1 LVNRLTDNSFNRIL
15 FIRQKNEETIKQ
27 LNKQRL
33 NNKMKRYLILLLF
46 TFQGLMAQVQFE
58 ARVSKNTLG
67 INERL
72 RIDFIMNVD
81 GDNFDQPAFDGFRIV
96 AGPSQQISQSWVNGR
111 SSFQKIY
118 SYILQPAQK
127 GTLTIKQSSI
137 EFNGQIYK
145 TSPIKIVVTNAV
157 AQERDPSDR
166 PQGAGSE
173 TLNLVAEISKTNPYL
188 NEPITVVYKLYFNN
202 INVTGFKELGKPK
215 YNDFWNQNIE
225 IKQLAIEE
233 GSYKGQKCYF
243 VVLKKTILYPQ
254 KSGNLTIE
262 PLSLDIGV
270 QLPTN
275 RTNMFGQ
282 MQLIDDNKIVS
293 AGAKTIH
300 VRPLP
305 EATKPEGF
313 TGAVGKFDFKVTP
326 SKTTLKN
333 GESLDLFVT
342 ATGSGNMKLFTLP
355 KPVVPNA
362 LEMYDPVHDEKV
374 TTSLS
379 GMSGKIS
386 DKYTIIPQYKG
397 KYVIKPMQFS
407 YFDLNSGSYKTITS
421 QEITVDV
428 LDGPMQAEADAT
440 ANASKNVISK
450 TEQFKYIKPK
460 TTLVSMAKNDFYGSN
475 LYYSLLLAPFIILPI
490 IVLAKKKK
498 EAIDS
503 DVTGNRI
510 RMNNKLAKKYLS
522 EAKKQLNNKEPFY
535 IALEKAMHNFLK
547 AKLHIETS
555 EMSKDNIRELLLSR
569 NANPETVQSFIHL
582 TENCEFARYA
592 PASSASIQ
600 QDYDKAVLIISEL
613 EKQIV

>member
-1 LVNRLTDNSFNRIL
+1 
-15 FIRQKNEETIKQ
+15 
-27 LNKQRL
+27 
-33 NNKMKRYLILLLF
+33 MKRYLILLLF

-58 ARVSKNTLG
+58 AKVSKNTLG
-67 INERL
+67 LNERL

-81 GDNFDQPAFDGFRIV
+81 GDNFEKPAFDGFRVV
-96 AGPSQQISQSWVNGR
+96 AGPSQQVSQSWINGR

-118 SYILQPAQK
+118 SYILQPTQK
-127 GTLTIKQSSI
+127 GTVTIKQATI

-145 TSPIKIVVTNAV
+145 TAPIKMVITNAV
-157 AQERDPSDR
+157 AEERDPNDR
-166 PQGAGSE
+166 PQGSGSE
-173 TLNLVAEISKTNPYL
+173 TLNLVAEISKTSPYL

-202 INVTGFKELGKPK
+202 IGITGFRELAKPK
-215 YNDFWNQNIE
+215 YNDFWNQNID
-225 IKQLAIEE
+225 IKQLQTEE
-233 GSYKGQKCYF
+233 GTYQGQRCYF
-243 VVLKKTILYPQ
+243 VILKKTILYPQ
-254 KSGNLTIE
+254 KSGRLTIE

-270 QLPTN
+270 QLPSN
-275 RTNMFGQ
+275 RRDMFGQ
-282 MQLIDDNKIVS
+282 MILSEDNKIVS
-293 AGAKTIH
+293 AGAKTIN

-313 TGAVGKFDFKVTP
+313 SGAVGKFNFTVTP
-326 SKTTLKN
+326 SKTTLKS
-333 GESLDLFVT
+333 GESLDLFVS
-342 ATGSGNMKLFTLP
+342 ASGSGNMKLFTLP

-374 TTSLS
+374 TTTLS

-397 KYVIKPMQFS
+397 KYAIKPMQFS
-407 YFDLNSGSYKTITS
+407 YFDLSSGSYKTINS
-421 QEITVDV
+421 PEIMIDV
-428 LDGPMQAEADAT
+428 LDGPMQAEANAT
-440 ANASKNVISK
+440 ASASKNVISK
-450 TEQFKYIKPK
+450 TEQFKYIKSK
-460 TTLVSMAKNDFYGSN
+460 TTLVSIAKDDFYGSN
-475 LYYSLLLAPFIILPI
+475 LYYTLLFLPFVILPI
-490 IVLAKKKK
+490 IILAKKKK

-510 RMNNKLAKKYLS
+510 KMNNKLAKKYLS

-569 NANPETVQSFIHL
+569 NANPETVQSFIVL
-582 TENCEFARYA
+582 TENCEYARYA